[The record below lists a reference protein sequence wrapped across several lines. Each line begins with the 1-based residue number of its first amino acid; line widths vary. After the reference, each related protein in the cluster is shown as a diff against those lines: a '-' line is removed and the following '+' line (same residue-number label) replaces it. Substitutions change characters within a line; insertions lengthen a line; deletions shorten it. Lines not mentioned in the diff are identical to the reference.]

1 MDSWSKGDYSQLIR
15 EASMVVEKLPVVI
28 LPSGRVPGRVLLVL
42 PILEAAAAA
51 EQRWDREKSSSSEG
65 FEGRSKYMPKG
76 GIGGASGGPGAPPAR
91 PRGVPPGQAA
101 WSPCGSPPALLWP
114 HGSFWNADFLYNF
127 SGFFLAVLVMW
138 KPEIQKQQKTETG
151 TGVHWV
157 NRLVQIWSKVYGSV

>member
-51 EQRWDREKSSSSEG
+51 EQRWDREKSFCFEG
-65 FEGRSKYMPKG
+65 FGRRFKYMPKG
-76 GIGGASGGPGAPPAR
+76 GIGGASGGPGAPPGAAHGGRAAR
-91 PRGVPPGQAA
+91 APGALVA
-101 WSPCGSPPALLWP
+101 PPAVLRA

-127 SGFFLAVLVMW
+127 SGFFLAVLV
-138 KPEIQKQQKTETG
+138 T
-151 TGVHWV
+151 
-157 NRLVQIWSKVYGSV
+157 